1 MLEKLPVYWDRCE
14 FIFFPQPQ
22 SLHVCREI
30 NCEEAGH
37 GCKCLDVAESPAV
50 RQATAGEHYQEK
62 SWGYDGLQPLPL
74 LAQVRSHS
82 QEYGIKRQR
91 RQHTRVCIQ
100 KWNTNIVPQ
109 FCLFVFFHKVEFT
122 SIMKVSCGGSKQSGG
137 VGILRVSLKA
147 RFRDDCT

>member
-1 MLEKLPVYWDRCE
+1 MVVGHAREATGVLRCE
-14 FIFFPQPQ
+14 FIFFPQ

-82 QEYGIKRQR
+82 QEYGIKRLR

-109 FCLFVFFHKVEFT
+109 FWLFVFFSQSLIYQHNESVLRGIKT
-122 SIMKVSCGGSKQSGG
+122 KRRSGNIKSVSQGQ
-137 VGILRVSLKA
+137 I
-147 RFRDDCT
+147 

>member
-37 GCKCLDVAESPAV
+37 GCKCLDVAKSPAV
-50 RQATAGEHYQEK
+50 RQATAGEQYQEK

-109 FCLFVFFHKVEFT
+109 FCLLVFFSQSWIYQHNESVLRGIKT
-122 SIMKVSCGGSKQSGG
+122 KRRSGNIKSVSQGQ
-137 VGILRVSLKA
+137 I
-147 RFRDDCT
+147 

>member
-1 MLEKLPVYWDRCE
+1 MVVGHAREATSVLRPMWIYFLSATPVTSCVPWDK
-14 FIFFPQPQ
+14 
-22 SLHVCREI
+22 
-30 NCEEAGH
+30 CEEAGH

-50 RQATAGEHYQEK
+50 RQATAGEHYQK

-109 FCLFVFFHKVEFT
+109 FCLFVFFSQSWIYQHNESVLRGIKT
-122 SIMKVSCGGSKQSGG
+122 KRRSGNIKSVSQGQ
-137 VGILRVSLKA
+137 I
-147 RFRDDCT
+147 